1 MSEQL
6 TNLLSGKIEGNND
19 SIDVLAERRPGIQ
32 TNINL
37 FSPVCNTID
46 SQIVSIAA
54 SIITIQ
60 TEIVGLSTNAY
71 AVGCGTTGVGVSTI
85 FPDTVRN
92 YSYNIS
98 TQSYDGNSP
107 YDVNIAFLNS
117 GNVGF
122 GTLLVYTQNDSS
134 QSGIGTLYDDI
145 GVCYRTPCTSGNC
158 VSFASSITEKQ
169 NQLTI
174 LRNQLTSLV
183 TSSNN
188 VKTERID
195 YEIERYAG
203 NYTIRILTEE
213 NTRISTAITTIK
225 NYS

>member
-6 TNLLSGKIEGNND
+6 TNLLSGKIEGNNS
-19 SIDVLAERRPGIQ
+19 SIEVLAERRPGIQ
-32 TNINL
+32 TNIDL

-54 SIITIQ
+54 SIVTIQ

-71 AVGCGTTGVGVSTI
+71 AVGCGTTGGATTI
-85 FPDTVRN
+85 FPDTIRN

-98 TQSYDGNSP
+98 TQSYDGDSP
-107 YDVNIAFLNS
+107 YDVNIAFLNT

-145 GVCYRTPCTSGNC
+145 GVCYRIPCTSGNC

-174 LRNQLTSLV
+174 LRNQLTNLV
-183 TSSNN
+183 TSSNS
-188 VKTERID
+188 VRGERVD
-195 YEIERYAG
+195 YEVERYAG

>member
-6 TNLLSGKIEGNND
+6 TDLLSGKIEGNNS
-19 SIDVLAERRPGIQ
+19 SIDILAERRPGIQ
-32 TNINL
+32 TNIDL

-54 SIITIQ
+54 SIVTIQ

-71 AVGCGTTGVGVSTI
+71 AVGCGTTGGATTI

-98 TQSYDGNSP
+98 TQSYDGDSP
-107 YDVNIAFLNS
+107 YDVNIAFLNT

-145 GVCYRTPCTSGNC
+145 GVCYRIPCTSGNC

-188 VKTERID
+188 VKTERVD

>member
-6 TNLLSGKIEGNND
+6 TNLLSGKIEGNNN
-19 SIDVLAERRPGIQ
+19 SIEVLSERRPGIQ
-32 TNINL
+32 TNIDL

-46 SQIVSIAA
+46 GQIVSIAA
-54 SIITIQ
+54 SIVTIQ

-71 AVGCGTTGVGVSTI
+71 AVGCGTTGGAVVI

-98 TQSYDGNSP
+98 TKSYDGNSP

-122 GTLLVYTQNDSS
+122 GTLLIHTQNDSS
-134 QSGIGTLYDDI
+134 QSGIGTLYADI
-145 GVCYRTPCTSGNC
+145 ETCYSIICGGDC
-158 VSFASSITEKQ
+158 VSFASSITQKQ

-188 VKTERID
+188 VKTERVD

-213 NTRISTAITTIK
+213 NTRISTAITTIR

>member
-71 AVGCGTTGVGVSTI
+71 AVGCGTTGGATTV

-98 TQSYDGNSP
+98 Y
-107 YDVNIAFLNS
+107 
-117 GNVGF
+117 
-122 GTLLVYTQNDSS
+122 
-134 QSGIGTLYDDI
+134 
-145 GVCYRTPCTSGNC
+145 
-158 VSFASSITEKQ
+158 
-169 NQLTI
+169 
-174 LRNQLTSLV
+174 LR
-183 TSSNN
+183 
-188 VKTERID
+188 
-195 YEIERYAG
+195 
-203 NYTIRILTEE
+203 
-213 NTRISTAITTIK
+213 
-225 NYS
+225 

>member
-6 TNLLSGKIEGNND
+6 TNLLTGKIQGNND

-32 TNINL
+32 TNIDL

-54 SIITIQ
+54 SIVTIQ

-71 AVGCGTTGVGVSTI
+71 AVGCGTTAGATTV

-98 TQSYDGNSP
+98 TQSYDGDSP

-122 GTLLVYTQNDSS
+122 GTLLIHTQNDSS
-134 QSGIGTLYDDI
+134 QSGIGTLYADV
-145 GVCYRTPCTSGNC
+145 GVCYRIPCTSGNC
-158 VSFASSITEKQ
+158 VSFASSITQKQ
-169 NQLTI
+169 SQLTS

-183 TSSNN
+183 TSSNS
-188 VKTERID
+188 VKGERVD

>member
-71 AVGCGTTGVGVSTI
+71 AVGCGTTGGATTV

-98 TQSYDGNSP
+98 TQSYDGDSP

-134 QSGIGTLYDDI
+134 QSGIGTLYGDL
-145 GVCYRTPCTSGNC
+145 GVCYRIPCTSGNC
-158 VSFASSITEKQ
+158 VSFASSITQKQ
-169 NQLTI
+169 SQLTI

-183 TSSNN
+183 TSSNS
-188 VKTERID
+188 VKGERVD

-213 NTRISTAITTIK
+213 NTRISTAITTIR

>member
-19 SIDVLAERRPGIQ
+19 SIELLAERRPGIQ
-32 TNINL
+32 TNIDL
-37 FSPVCNTID
+37 FSPICNTVD

-54 SIITIQ
+54 SIVTIQ
-60 TEIVGLSTNAY
+60 SEIVGLSTNAY
-71 AVGCGTTGVGVSTI
+71 AVGCGTTGIGASIVY
-85 FPDTVRN
+85 PDTVRN

-98 TQSYDGNSP
+98 TQSYDGDSP
-107 YDVNIAFLNS
+107 YDVNVAFLSS

-122 GTLLVYTQNDSS
+122 GTFLVYTQNDSS

-145 GVCYRTPCTSGNC
+145 GTCYRIPCTSGNC

-169 NQLTI
+169 SQLTT
-174 LRNQLTSLV
+174 LRNQLTDLI

-188 VKTERID
+188 VKTERVD

-203 NYTIRILTEE
+203 NYTIRILTQE
-213 NTRISTAITTIK
+213 NTRISTAITTIR